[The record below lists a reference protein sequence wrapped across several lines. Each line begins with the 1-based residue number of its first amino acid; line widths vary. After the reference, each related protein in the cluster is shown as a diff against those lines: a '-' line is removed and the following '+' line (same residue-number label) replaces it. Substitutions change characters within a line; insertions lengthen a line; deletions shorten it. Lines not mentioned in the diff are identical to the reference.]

1 MPILTRAELARYPGQ
16 NATEQAANQH
26 AEDLARPAQRAKSL
40 GSLRASSAR
49 PTWDAAAIALPRVL
63 DLRPFPGRDRTER
76 VMAWLVAHTP
86 RAASWSVDSLRE
98 LSERIAATGKLI
110 E

>member
-1 MPILTRAELARYPGQ
+1 MSTLTRAELAHYPG
-16 NATEQAANQH
+16 NTPTEQA
-26 AEDLARPAQRAKSL
+26 LAAHTERAPRAKSL
-40 GSLRASSAR
+40 SSKPAAERAAMS
-49 PTWDAAAIALPRVL
+49 LPRFL

-86 RAASWSVDSLRE
+86 RAATWSQESLRE
-98 LSERIAATGKLI
+98 LSERLALSGRVI